1 MPLGAAHASGARLAV
16 PVFPESPDKS
26 REVGGVPGWDLG
38 GGCQMLK
45 AACPNGPGG
54 VAPEDLTDP
63 TLLCC
68 RSSGGAVRDT
78 PHPEPGNPMA
88 TLGRRLP
95 RIVCVRLGSARQLVE
110 LKVVRRLLSLWPLME
125 WAVVFFPVLSAAAGY
140 LLDGVHVQDIARAFA
155 K

>member
-1 MPLGAAHASGARLAV
+1 MPPAISALEAGTKANPGLDVLTKLAS
-16 PVFPESPDKS
+16 SD
-26 REVGGVPGWDLG
+26 
-38 GGCQMLK
+38 
-45 AACPNGPGG
+45 
-54 VAPEDLTDP
+54 
-63 TLLCC
+63 

-95 RIVCVRLGSARQLVE
+95 RIVCVRLGSARHFVE
-110 LKVVRRLLSLWPLME
+110 LKVVRRLPSTLVPDGVGSR
-125 WAVVFFPVLSAAAGY
+125 VFPGLSATAGY